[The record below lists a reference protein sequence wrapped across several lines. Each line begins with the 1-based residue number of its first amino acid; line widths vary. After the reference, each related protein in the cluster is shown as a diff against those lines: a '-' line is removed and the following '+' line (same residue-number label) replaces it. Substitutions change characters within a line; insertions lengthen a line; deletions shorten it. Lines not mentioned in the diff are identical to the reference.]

1 MAGRREGATEGAFT
15 TGRAARLCFVTP
27 ETILNWIRGGR
38 LKAYR
43 TAGGQFRILRSDL
56 RRFMVEEG
64 MAAELVDREAGRR
77 PTCWEFHEE
86 EDARYG
92 SVLGERCGECLVK
105 RSETLNC
112 WQLHG
117 LVPLTVRRVDHCKDC
132 AYFQKYGECGPGGA
146 SDPSSGGGA
155 EG

>member
-1 MAGRREGATEGAFT
+1 LAGRRGTATERAFT
-15 TGRAARLCFVTP
+15 TGQAARLCFVTP
-27 ETILNWIRGGR
+27 ETILNWIRGSR

-64 MAAELVDREAGRR
+64 MAAELVDREAGLR
-77 PTCWEFHEE
+77 PYCWEFHGE

-92 SVLGERCGECLVK
+92 CALGERCGECLVK

-117 LVPLTVRRVDHCKDC
+117 LVPLTVRRVDHCEDC
-132 AYFQKYGECGPGGA
+132 AYYRKYGERGPGGA
-146 SDPSSGGGA
+146 ADPSSKDGA
-155 EG
+155 ES